1 MKKTSMGPQALIY
14 PMPALL
20 IGTNVDDK
28 PNFMTVAYSGI
39 VNAEP
44 PMISI
49 SIRHNRYSFKG
60 ISQNMAFSVNVPSVD
75 SMIETDYC
83 GIESGYKSNKA
94 EVCRFQIFYGKLKNA
109 PLIEQCPIN
118 LECNVVHILD
128 LGSHV
133 LIIGRI
139 EESYISND
147 CLTGGKPDI
156 EKISPLIYVRT
167 PNQEY
172 ATFGQVMGKAFSI
185 GQQLKTRGQK

>member
-60 ISQNMAFSVNVPSVD
+60 VSQNMAFSVNVPSVD

>member
-44 PMISI
+44 PMISV

-94 EVCRFQIFYGKLKNA
+94 EVCRFKIFYGKLNNA

>member
-1 MKKTSMGPQALIY
+1 MKKTSMGPQTLLY

-20 IGTNVDDK
+20 IGTHVDDK

-49 SIRHNRYSFKG
+49 SIQHTRYTLKG
-60 ISQNMAFSVNVPSVD
+60 INQNLTFSVNVPSVD

-83 GIESGYKSNKA
+83 GIESGSKSNKA
-94 EVCRFQIFYGKLKNA
+94 EVCRFKIFYGKLDNA

-118 LECNVVHILD
+118 LGCKVVHILD

-139 EESYISND
+139 EETYISND
-147 CLTGGKPDI
+147 CLTEGKPDI
-156 EKISPLIYVRT
+156 EKIKPFIYIRM

-172 ATFGQVMGKAFSI
+172 ATFGQVIGKAFSI
-185 GQQLKTRGQK
+185 GQQLKIRK